1 MCFQLRTFERPSPS
15 SDRVKSAILPKFCR
29 EKGMPMIRKRMRNQ
43 VSHLAI
49 AVAATVA
56 TCLSAASQCEAAA
69 GTSEATV
76 QLAQYYPYGPPPG
89 YYGGRPPCNAVNNP
103 WGGAARGAAGGA
115 IIGAIGGNAG
125 AGAAAGAAFGLMR
138 RGIQNSNARAN
149 GYCY

>member
-1 MCFQLRTFERPSPS
+1 MTMVRT
-15 SDRVKSAILPKFCR
+15 
-29 EKGMPMIRKRMRNQ
+29 RMR
-43 VSHLAI
+43 SRLGHLAI
-49 AVAATVA
+49 G
-56 TCLSAASQCEAAA
+56 AAA
-69 GTSEATV
+69 GLAFCFSATPPCAAASGSSEV